1 MSEHKHAP
9 FLFRIE
15 HCRELVPN
23 KVGPMPISQYEMTP
37 AEKRNFDYVLSVTGI
52 DNHKELIDSRVF
64 TEMNRTWRE
73 ASSSPL
79 VESS

>member
-64 TEMNRTWRE
+64 QEMNRTWRE
-73 ASSSPL
+73 ASYSPL